1 MAGSFALAFACS
13 AMAVTARRTL
23 AKVKSSAMR
32 PRHPEVPNL
41 MGEVAMRRY
50 SRLERVESR
59 KLKNNGV
66 AGKNA
71 EEGRGKQNRTGNLRN
86 AGRGKANRAHR
97 GWQEACRV
105 REHDFEPRR
114 FGLYVEGKA

>member
-66 AGKNA
+66 AGGGKWRKGGGREKEWGNW
-71 EEGRGKQNRTGNLRN
+71 ENREGGKRAGAPGVVRRAARG
-86 AGRGKANRAHR
+86 GRR
-97 GWQEACRV
+97 
-105 REHDFEPRR
+105 
-114 FGLYVEGKA
+114 